1 MWQRTPDNRGTE
13 TLQQI
18 LVDELSLPVDH
29 LRSEPVCA
37 AAYFA
42 YRYQQVERRPI
53 KGNLL
58 VCDMGG
64 GTFDVALCR
73 VSGQHVEV
81 LDFEGNG
88 HQGLGLAGVVF
99 DRAAVTLAY
108 AAVHGENPAPDNLE
122 FLDALREFEK
132 VKIGQHHSV
141 ISLLELRSENL
152 ELSDTPL
159 YVFQRKYQLKYD
171 QVQESFQP
179 IEEGIATVLSR
190 LLERAKAKGWTVDR
204 VAIVGGF
211 GQFPFVQQ
219 TILKRLGIGD
229 QDVRFD
235 ATIMNSEVRAY
246 AVAYGSAL
254 IANEIIQP
262 VEYYPHTIGIFA
274 YRKEKGVLVEAFLP
288 LIEAGKMP
296 AGQATPYFM
305 QDNVGKPLT
314 IRVERQAYA
323 RLPVYICL
331 RGAGELFAIQTPEV
345 EYPPAGS
352 YHLGLIVDRSN
363 LASLIFKPLEAGEE
377 RVYHLGKL
385 SFDLMVEEE

>member
-1 MWQRTPDNRGTE
+1 MLTRGF
-13 TLQQI
+13 
-18 LVDELSLPVDH
+18 
-29 LRSEPVCA
+29 R
-37 AAYFA
+37 
-42 YRYQQVERRPI
+42 
-53 KGNLL
+53 
-58 VCDMGG
+58 
-64 GTFDVALCR
+64 
-73 VSGQHVEV
+73 
-81 LDFEGNG
+81 
-88 HQGLGLAGVVF
+88 
-99 DRAAVTLAY
+99 
-108 AAVHGENPAPDNLE
+108 
-122 FLDALREFEK
+122 
-132 VKIGQHHSV
+132 
-141 ISLLELRSENL
+141 
-152 ELSDTPL
+152 
-159 YVFQRKYQLKYD
+159 YQLKYD

-179 IEEGIATVLSR
+179 IEEGINTVLSR

-235 ATIMNSEVRAY
+235 ATIMNSDVRAY

-254 IANEIIQP
+254 IANGIIQP

-288 LIEAGKMP
+288 LIEAGEMP
-296 AGQATPYFM
+296 AGRATPYFM
-305 QDNVGKPLT
+305 QDNIGKPLT

-323 RLPVYICL
+323 RLPVYIRL

-352 YHLGLIVDRSN
+352 YHLGLTVDRSN
-363 LASLIFKPLEAGEE
+363 LASLIFKPVEAGEE